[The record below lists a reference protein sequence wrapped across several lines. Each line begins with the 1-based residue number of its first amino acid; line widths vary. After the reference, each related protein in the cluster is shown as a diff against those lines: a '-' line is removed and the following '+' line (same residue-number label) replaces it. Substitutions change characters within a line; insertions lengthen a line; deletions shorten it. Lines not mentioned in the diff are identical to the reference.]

1 MSSFLTCGLCAPRT
15 PVSEGKTIAEPVTS
29 PVVVPKVKF
38 LEQMAR
44 LPCFSNLAHMVQLPG
59 QCCSQPVCNSG
70 RPSDCRRDH
79 ILRHTRSPRKY
90 ILAPPKLGT
99 RPRLMKTCQL
109 HPSSAAVLS
118 TVLVSSMQL
127 SGIIVTLQRSQS
139 WASNIFH
146 HCRYCR
152 RKGFN
157 YPFIKQ
163 SPSTLTSVSCFLGF
177 VLYHSS
183 LPASCQENREGGL
196 I

>member
-1 MSSFLTCGLCAPRT
+1 MWFALDQAVLHMSFFLTCGLCAPRT
-15 PVSEGKTIAEPVTS
+15 LVSGGKTIAEPVTS

-38 LEQMAR
+38 LEQMVR
-44 LPCFSNLAHMVQLPG
+44 LPCFSSLAHMVQLLG

-79 ILRHTRSPRKY
+79 VLQHTRSPRKY

-118 TVLVSSMQL
+118 TVLASSMQL

-139 WASNIFH
+139 
-146 HCRYCR
+146 
-152 RKGFN
+152 
-157 YPFIKQ
+157 
-163 SPSTLTSVSCFLGF
+163 
-177 VLYHSS
+177 
-183 LPASCQENREGGL
+183 
-196 I
+196 